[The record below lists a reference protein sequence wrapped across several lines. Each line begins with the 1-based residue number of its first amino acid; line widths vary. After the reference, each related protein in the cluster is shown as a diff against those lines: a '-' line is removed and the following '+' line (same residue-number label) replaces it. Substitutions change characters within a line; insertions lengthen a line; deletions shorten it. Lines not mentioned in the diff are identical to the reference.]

1 MLPSEPLPATPP
13 SKRVLVVDDEDTV
26 RSVMARMLRSF
37 GYEAVVACNGQEAVE
52 IFHDGR
58 DDFRAVLLDLT
69 MPELDGAET
78 FREIHRLRPKLP
90 VVLMSGY
97 TEQDAVSKFGAAGLA
112 GFLQKPF
119 QPDTLRARL
128 AAIIPN

>member
-1 MLPSEPLPATPP
+1 MNPANREPRLIQA
-13 SKRVLVVDDEDTV
+13 RVLVVDDEDTV
-26 RSVMARMLRSF
+26 RSVLVRMLRSF
-37 GYEAVVACNGQEAVE
+37 GYESATACNGQEAVE
-52 IFHDGR
+52 LFHEGH

-78 FREIHRLRPKLP
+78 FREIHRLRPELP

-97 TEQDAVSKFGAAGLA
+97 SEQDAVAKFGAAGLA

-128 AAIIPN
+128 KAIVID